1 MKKVGKELK
10 KTLSAILVAAMV
22 FTSLPQTT
30 LVAKAEEADQQVY
43 DVVDYGA
50 VGNNESKTIEKPV
63 FLVQNAA
70 GVEVTG
76 VTVTATVQTEKTD
89 PTNYYVYNDIKLD
102 DASAKNYVIT
112 KVGGITYNAENQFC
126 QFAIPED
133 GKIPVTVE
141 YKPHTIT
148 TASDAEG
155 TKLENA
161 TVSFVSGSVAGNE
174 SDGYKTVEKTS
185 VKFKVA
191 LKDGVNGEITNVQ
204 YKIGSAEKKDAEK
217 FGDGYII
224 RNLNNQINDDVKI
237 IVTVAAAYPVTVTTT
252 GAVTSSTVKYAPTD
266 ADSAD
271 DFKTLT
277 SGTKLQPGNYYIA
290 VDAGAGNV
298 VSKVNYKTGS
308 EGAGKD
314 VTNTSVVDGLTVY
327 TVTVGAGATTLTITT
342 ATATQTVDVDA
353 SGEGIDGVYYL
364 TSATEGTEEK
374 PAFSENTF
382 TRVSGNKI
390 ALDSTVKHLYVYV
403 KYATNYT
410 EDAVE
415 INGKKA
421 ETAAGGVYEVALT
434 GLEEGKKPGFKATAK
449 KIEQTITFN
458 AVGSKDNIHGKV
470 VVEPDNII
478 KVDSEKT
485 GETVEITT
493 EAKTLTVN
501 QGEKI
506 RFRVTDV
513 DEGYEVGS
521 VKQGKTAVKKYVV
534 GNDTYYEVEIGATN
548 VAVDVVIEKIEG
560 KTVTFSPNS
569 DINKISQ
576 IVDGG
581 QAAEVDLPAAAV
593 NVKYNGSYKF
603 EIKSYK
609 NNIKIVDKVLWKV
622 ATAEDSTYAELK
634 PANGIYTI
642 DKVTEDVTIKI
653 VTKLDTTKVNAFS
666 VEFNADELKADVT
679 ADKTRLDANGDEV
692 NTKIVSGKTYY
703 VAGNDS
709 NNKVALTITPKD
721 GLKVTVTDATYDTSS
736 KKYVIDFGTENNK
749 AKVGQSAAVKVTT
762 AVDTEVTV
770 DKNQFV
776 EFTGIDEYT
785 TLNIADATKLTESGY
800 EERSVYEISK
810 DKKEVAFTLTVP
822 YGRKLNYTP
831 DKAVV
836 FQTKE
841 PEVTDA
847 GVVYSYKIVVSQVK
861 SPEKA
866 TPCAIAIGASVVA
879 NVTIN
884 FTAGSDKV
892 NAYYY
897 TSRRIPVANGQS
909 IVVGTEIFIEVTDAD
924 YKLVQTVDGEDVDIE
939 LDAYGKYAFTIDK
952 DVTFKVVPKVET
964 PAVTKKYDIDVKK
977 VTLNADEEEV
987 KTSVDLS
994 AVEVLANEKFE
1005 LTAKTV
1011 ADPVTDVKLTK
1022 AEFAG
1027 EEVKSA
1033 ISLKTLPESKNAA
1046 AVTISAEDAGKTL
1059 TVNLYA
1065 DEVSASETKKDVL
1078 VGTVEF
1084 KVAKAVASA
1093 TVKEGKT
1100 AIKNG
1105 GKVTKEALTE
1115 TIFDVTVS
1123 PETALAYYDVVAS
1136 GKATVAWVN
1145 ARTKNQIKVTTPAEA
1160 ETSEIQIID
1169 TVSDKAIFSF
1179 KVETKLP
1186 ALKLSKVD
1194 SLAQGFNDINLT
1206 LTADKS
1212 VQDVATGAYLYYE
1225 VTVTPQEGT
1234 DAPTGSA
1241 KQVLYYEKTKG
1252 QQSQNVVIRVNNATD
1267 LTKAAWKYDF
1277 EVRLVLSKTQ
1287 LSNGTA
1293 VTDPVAAGKSI
1304 KKTFATKNAYYEDKL
1319 SVTKK
1324 TTTIYT
1330 GQSNVTAAV
1339 VKFSKNAS
1347 YVGNVTI
1354 QRVLDKNGVDKTD
1367 CFTIANGGAVSTDGY
1382 EVKLGVNTN
1391 VAPGKYT
1398 VEIAADAVKNEHDDY
1413 TMYRATASLPITVVA
1428 GINSISVDDFVR
1440 LAQEGKKDVT
1450 YTIKPVGYSGY
1461 GDKAKSQKFTYE
1473 LVMPDNAAK
1482 KANLE
1487 KNVVVNPTNG
1497 KVTIK
1502 KGFVSGNDW
1511 NDNRFWVNVIANDFT
1526 NADGSTRTTE
1536 TVEFLVAPEVIE
1548 IGEIYVAPWNDTSKN
1563 LGTTLTMEQANDAYI
1578 VVKDTYGNIINDDVT
1593 FTPVSKN
1600 DKTSGIYYQGYLY
1613 AAKAGTI
1620 TVKAT
1625 TTDGGKKSSEPLKLT
1640 IKNKEFTSLSYE
1652 VGSTSGTTVVE
1663 TAQDQWNYK
1672 ATATPTL
1679 FVKVL
1684 DDNQPAEQSYYNYS
1698 VKVAKGGTL
1707 VGSHYTDSTEDG
1719 IRFIP
1724 TAKETKVTIKVGKTT
1739 KDITITNDTYPTAKA
1754 PKATTKDK
1762 LYKGLFE
1769 AAYLYG
1775 NAVPQ
1780 TQTLTYTVNSDKYT
1794 KVNVTAVGDDPYG
1807 FGNNTYTIT
1816 DQKFALSTNREIGT
1830 DKYYNS
1836 AKYVFVYGSEDA
1848 NHNFIP
1854 ATQPANV
1861 TIKATATAAFK
1872 PVTSYKINPA
1882 TSKTITLTGK
1892 PANVD
1897 VMYYDL
1903 QNANVGGQPNK
1914 FLDLFTLNDNK
1925 LEFKDDA
1932 EAKEALKDK
1941 ANYTGYVT
1949 YEYVNTSGDPV
1960 VKTTKIT
1967 VSFDSKA
1974 PKYTADTVDVLK
1986 GATTEATTTI
1996 KLNKNAV
2003 AISATAGDIKTAT
2016 EGWTVSVADAAAG
2029 KITLKYTGTE
2039 TGKQTVDVKFITA
2052 ASANANKGATAGF
2065 DAFDKVSVTVNVID
2079 PATSAKKIDIV
2090 KKTVDLNSEDV
2101 AKSYTNGAG
2110 AYALAVVDAYKV
2122 LTKGTVVE
2130 NMVVDTEAKN
2140 APEGI
2145 TVSFDKNSNATIFA
2159 VAAKDLKA
2167 NKKISVPVKVTFANN
2182 AAPETYVFTVVTPK
2196 VIPTV
2201 DTVTAAVKAY
2211 VEAFHRTGGA
2221 TAAEADKGT
2230 IQTALNTN
2238 VIDTVTGITAA
2249 VTAKYV
2255 DEVKEGETVK
2265 TPASYTV
2272 DVTLT
2277 VPGATEPVKL
2287 ENLKVLDPV
2296 TPVTK
2301 QTLAQAQTAVEGLV
2315 SNIVGSEQ
2323 AEKKLATELNTR
2335 FALRDYLETA
2345 ITNDDIMLQITD
2357 YKYVAPV
2364 NGTADNHAGTAGSL
2378 TFKWAVL
2385 TQTET
2390 SATTSESIVITAK
2403 AYVAPVTPNP

>member
-30 LVAKAEEADQQVY
+30 LVAKAEEAEQQQTY
-43 DVVDYGA
+43 DVVDY
-50 VGNNESKTIEKPV
+50 E
-63 FLVQNAA
+63 
-70 GVEVTG
+70 GVESPDSETVENPTFVVKDATTKATLSS
-76 VTVTATVQTEKTD
+76 VTVESATVYKDDTD
-89 PTNYYVYNDIKLD
+89 TNYYIASGDITLSNPSCYSIVSVGGAESVEVDKTFTGYKFEKPADDEAIEVLVSYTSQLITVNSNEAKTGDVIVTFDSSYVAPTTVEEQPAYITKADKQIRFNVAVKSGVDAEITSVTYSVGGENKGNVSKLSTGQYNIPAANITGAVAINVELAYKHKVTFKDITGLTISYAEKKAEGSTKLAD
-102 DASAKNYVIT
+102 FTSFTNESSLKPGNYYFLIDAGDKTIT
-112 KVGGITYNAENQFC
+112 KVETTVDTTNDATTETVEGATVYL
-126 QFAIPED
+126 
-133 GKIPVTVE
+133 VTV
-141 YKPHTIT
+141 
-148 TASDAEG
+148 G
-155 TKLENA
+155 
-161 TVSFVSGSVAGNE
+161 
-174 SDGYKTVEKTS
+174 EK
-185 VKFKVA
+185 
-191 LKDGVNGEITNVQ
+191 
-204 YKIGSAEKKDAEK
+204 
-217 FGDGYII
+217 
-224 RNLNNQINDDVKI
+224 DV
-237 IVTVAAAYPVTVTTT
+237 TVTVTTGT
-252 GAVTSSTVKYAPTD
+252 ASKVVPVTAGENVKAVYYKTSTNAEESTP
-266 ADSAD
+266 ADSTG
-271 DFKTLT
+271 F
-277 SGTKLQPGNYYIA
+277 TKL
-290 VDAGAGNV
+290 
-298 VSKVNYKTGS
+298 TG
-308 EGAGKD
+308 
-314 VTNTSVVDGLTVY
+314 T
-327 TVTVGAGATTLTITT
+327 
-342 ATATQTVDVDA
+342 
-353 SGEGIDGVYYL
+353 
-364 TSATEGTEEK
+364 
-374 PAFSENTF
+374 
-382 TRVSGNKI
+382 KI
-390 ALDSTVKHLYVYV
+390 ALGEDVKKLFVYV
-403 KYATNYT
+403 EYATNYT
-410 EDAVE
+410 GDKVT
-415 INGKKA
+415 INGGTATDVTDDKA
-421 ETAAGGVYEVALT
+421 VYTVELVESPSFAV
-434 GLEEGKKPGFKATAK
+434 TAK
-449 KIEQTITFN
+449 RAEGTIVIN
-458 AVGSKDNIHGKV
+458 KVGDEGAIHGKV
-470 VVEPDNII
+470 VVEPANII
-478 KVDSEKT
+478 KVDDAAP

-501 QGEKI
+501 QGDKI
-506 RFRVTDV
+506 RFRVTV
-513 DEGYEVGS
+513 DEGYAVTS
-521 VKQGKTAVKKYVV
+521 VKQGGTAVKKYVV

-548 VAVDVVIEKIEG
+548 VAVDVVIEEIEG

-569 DINKISQ
+569 DIDKISQ

-622 ATAEDSTYAELK
+622 ATAEDSTYAELT
-634 PANGIYTI
+634 PANGVYTI
-642 DKVTEDVTIKI
+642 DKITENITIK
-653 VTKLDTTKVNAFS
+653 VDTKLDTTKVNAFS
-666 VEFNADELKADVT
+666 VEFNADELSAAVT
-679 ADKTRLDANGDEV
+679 ADKSRLDAEGK
-692 NTKIVSGKTYY
+692 TVSADIKSGTTYY
-703 VAGNDS
+703 VEGNASD
-709 NNKVALTITPKD
+709 NKVNLTITPKA
-721 GLKVTVTDATYDTSS
+721 GLKETVTGATYNESS
-736 KKYVIDFGTENNK
+736 KKYVIDFGTEDNK

-762 AVDTEVTV
+762 AVDETVEVAA
-770 DKNQFV
+770 NQFV
-776 EFTGIDEYT
+776 KFISIDSDT
-785 TLNIADATKLTESGY
+785 TLNVTGATELTEEEY
-800 EERSVYEISK
+800 ENVYEISK
-810 DKKEVAFTLTVP
+810 DTKEVTFTLTVP
-822 YGRKLNYTP
+822 YGKKLANIANNTT
-831 DKAVV
+831 V
-836 FQTKE
+836 FQTAE
-841 PEVTDA
+841 PEIKDGV
-847 GVVYSYKIVVSQVK
+847 VVYSYKILVNQLNKPTKEDPFEIV
-861 SPEKA
+861 
-866 TPCAIAIGASVVA
+866 IGASAEDKVRF
-879 NVTIN
+879 N
-884 FTAGSDKV
+884 FTAQ
-892 NAYYY
+892 NNQARAYRYDDEEGE
-897 TSRRIPVANGQS
+897 TRVANLEDV
-909 IVVGTEIFIEVTDAD
+909 IVGTEIFIEVIDAD

-939 LDAYGKYAFTIDK
+939 LDAYGKYSFIIDK
-952 DVTFKVVPKVET
+952 EVTFKIVPKVET
-964 PAVTKKYDIDVKK
+964 PAVEKKYDITVNK
-977 VTLNADEEEV
+977 VTVDDDEIV
-987 KTSVDLS
+987 HKTSVNLT
-994 AVEVLANEKFE
+994 AEEVLANEKFE
-1005 LTAKTV
+1005 ITAETKTPQAEV
-1011 ADPVTDVKLTK
+1011 KFTDAK
-1022 AEFAG
+1022 FAG
-1027 EEVKSA
+1027 EDVKSTL
-1033 ISLKTLPESKNAA
+1033 SLTSDKLAA
-1046 AVTISAEDAGKTL
+1046 TVIISAEDAGKTL

-1065 DEVSASETKKDVL
+1065 DEEVSATETKKDVL

-1145 ARTKNQIKVTTPAEA
+1145 AKTKKQIKVTTPAEA

-1241 KQVLYYEKTKG
+1241 KQVLYFEKTKG
-1252 QQSQNVVIRVNNATD
+1252 EQSQNEVISVNTATD
-1267 LTKAAWKYDF
+1267 LKKAAWKYDF
-1277 EVRLVLSKTQ
+1277 EVRLVLSKTA

-1330 GQSNVTAAV
+1330 GQNDVTAAV

-1354 QRVLDKNGVDKTD
+1354 QRVLDKNGVDVTD
-1367 CFTIANGGAVSTDGY
+1367 DFTVTRGQAVSTDGY

-1398 VEIAADAVKNEHDDY
+1398 VEIAADAVKNERDDY
-1413 TMYRATASLPITVVA
+1413 TMYRATATLPITVVA

-1473 LVMPDNAAK
+1473 LVMPANAAK

-1487 KNVVVNPTNG
+1487 KNVVVNSTNG

-1502 KGFVSGNDW
+1502 KGFVSGTDW
-1511 NDNRFWVNVIANDFT
+1511 SDNEFQVKITANDF
-1526 NADGSTRTTE
+1526 ADANGRAST
-1536 TVEFLVAPEVIE
+1536 TVKFLVAPEIIQ
-1548 IGEIYVAPWNDTSKN
+1548 IGEIYAADEEGNK
-1563 LGTTLTMEQANDAYI
+1563 LGTTLTIDEADAARI
-1578 VVKDTYGNIINDDVT
+1578 IVKDTYGNIINDDVT
-1593 FTPVSKN
+1593 FTPAFKN
-1600 DKTSGIYYQGYLY
+1600 DSTNGVRYDGWLNV
-1613 AAKAGTI
+1613 AKAGNM

-1625 TTDGGKKSSEPLKLT
+1625 TTDGGKKSATLKLT
-1640 IKNKEFTSLSYE
+1640 IKNKEFTSMSYD
-1652 VGSTSGTTVVE
+1652 VYSNDTTVVE
-1663 TAQDQWNYK
+1663 TAQNQWNYK
-1672 ATATPTL
+1672 ATTTPAL
-1679 FVKVL
+1679 YLKVY
-1684 DDNQPAEQSYYNYS
+1684 DGVESADTSYYNYS
-1698 VKVAKGGTL
+1698 IKIAKGGTL
-1707 VGSHYTDSTEDG
+1707 VDTYSDG
-1719 IRFIP
+1719 IKFIP
-1724 TAKETKVTIKVGKTT
+1724 TAKETKIAIKVGKTT
-1739 KDITITNDTYPTAKA
+1739 KDITITNDTYPTDKA

-1769 AAYLYG
+1769 ATYRFG

-1794 KVNVTAVGDDPYG
+1794 KVNVKAVGDDPYG
-1807 FGNNTYTIT
+1807 FGNGTYTIT
-1816 DQKFALSTNREIGT
+1816 DQEFTLSTSRWIGT

-1848 NHNFIP
+1848 DGNFIP

-1949 YEYVNTSGDPV
+1949 YEYVNTSGNPV

-1974 PKYTADTVDVLK
+1974 PKYTADAVDVLK

-2052 ASANANKGATAGF
+2052 DSANKGKGATAGF

-2079 PATSAKKIDIV
+2079 PATSSKKIEIV
-2090 KKTVDLNSEDV
+2090 KKTVDLNSKDV
-2101 AKSYTNGAG
+2101 EKSYTNGAG

-2182 AAPETYVFTVVTPK
+2182 AAPETYTFTVVTPK

-2211 VEAFHRTGGA
+2211 VEAFHRTGGHDKA
-2221 TAAEADKGT
+2221 SADQTT
-2230 IQTALNTN
+2230 IQEALNTT
-2238 VIDTVTGITAA
+2238 VIDAVTGIKAT

-2272 DVTLT
+2272 DVTLA
-2277 VPGATEPVKL
+2277 VPDATEPVKL

-2301 QTLAQAQTAVEGLV
+2301 QDLDAAQTAVAGLISKIV
-2315 SNIVGSEQ
+2315 SSKTE
-2323 AEKKLATELNTR
+2323 AETEKKLATELNTR

-2345 ITNDDIMLQITD
+2345 ITNDEIMLQITE
-2357 YKYVAPV
+2357 YKYEAPV
-2364 NGTADNHAGTAGSL
+2364 DGKDGTEAEKAGTDGSL

-2390 SATTSESIVITAK
+2390 STTTSESIVIKAK
-2403 AYVAPVTPNP
+2403 PYVAPVTP

>member
-30 LVAKAEEADQQVY
+30 LVANAEEADQQVY

-50 VGNNESKTIEKPV
+50 VEETDSKTVDNPQYDVK
-63 FLVQNAA
+63 NASGQA
-70 GVEVTG
+70 VSNVS
-76 VTVTATVQTEKTD
+76 VTATVVEND
-89 PTNYYVYNDIKLD
+89 TNYYVSSASLTGT
-102 DASAKNYVIT
+102 ASAVYRIVS
-112 KVGGITYNAENQFC
+112 VGGKTATENIKETDWYV
-126 QFAIPED
+126 FAKSTLVD

-141 YKPHTIT
+141 YVPKNIT
-148 TASDAEG
+148 TVDEKDAEL
-155 TKLENA
+155 TKA
-161 TVSFVSGSVAGNE
+161 TVTFTSGTTGAGTE
-174 SDGYKTVEKTS
+174 QSPYMTVENTS
-185 VKFKVA
+185 IKFKVA
-191 LKDGVNGEITNVQ
+191 LKENVNGEITKVEYQ
-204 YKIGSAEKKDAEK
+204 IGSGAKTGADK

-224 RNLNNQINDDVKI
+224 RNLSNQINDDVKI

-277 SGTKLQPGNYYIA
+277 SGTKLQSGNYYIA

-298 VSKVNYKTGS
+298 VSKVNYKTGT
-308 EGAGKD
+308 EGTGTD
-314 VTNTSVVDGLTVY
+314 VTNTSIVDGLTVY

-493 EAKTLTVN
+493 ANKILTVN

-506 RFRVTDV
+506 RFRVTV
-513 DEGYEVGS
+513 DEGYVVTS
-521 VKQGKTAVKKYVV
+521 VKQGETDVKKYVV
-534 GNDTYYEVEIGATN
+534 GTDTYYEVEIGAEN
-548 VAVDVVIEKIEG
+548 AAVAVVIEEIEG
-560 KTVTFSPNS
+560 KTVTFESNT

-581 QAAEVDLPAAAV
+581 QAEEVSFTTSPV

-603 EIKSYK
+603 EIKSY
-609 NNIKIVDKVLWKV
+609 NRDIMTVDKVSYSVDGTTFTKL
-622 ATAEDSTYAELK
+622 E
-634 PANGIYTI
+634 PASGVYTI
-642 DKVTEDVTIKI
+642 DKVTENVTIKI

-666 VEFNADELKADVT
+666 VEFNADELNAAVT
-679 ADKTRLDANGDEV
+679 ADKTRLNAKGETVVAD
-692 NTKIVSGKTYY
+692 IVSGTTYY
-703 VAGNDS
+703 VVGNDAD
-709 NNKVALTITPKD
+709 NKVNLTITPKA
-721 GLKVTVTDATYDTSS
+721 GLKETVTGATYNESS
-736 KKYVIDFGTENNK
+736 KKYVIDFGTEDNK
-749 AKVGQSAAVKVTT
+749 AKVGKSVAVKVTT
-762 AVDTEVTV
+762 AVDTDVNV

-785 TLNIADATKLTESGY
+785 TLNIADATKLTEAGY
-800 EERSVYEISK
+800 ENKSVYEISK

-831 DKAVV
+831 DNAVV

-861 SPEKA
+861 SSEK
-866 TPCAIAIGASVVA
+866 TSPCAIAIGASVVA

-892 NAYYY
+892 KAYYY
-897 TSRRIPVANGQS
+897 RYDENLETEVKTQVTNGAS

-924 YKLVQTVDGEDVDIE
+924 YKLVQTVDGKDVDIE
-939 LDAYGKYAFTIDK
+939 LDAYGKYSFIIDK
-952 DVTFKVVPKVET
+952 AVTFKVVPKVET
-964 PAVTKKYDIDVKK
+964 PVVEKDYDITVNK

-987 KTSVDLS
+987 KTSVDLT

-1005 LTAKTV
+1005 LTAKNATTQ
-1011 ADPVTDVKLTK
+1011 ADVKLTK

-1027 EEVKSA
+1027 EEVKST
-1033 ISLKTLPESKNAA
+1033 ISLKTLAESKNAA

-1123 PETALAYYDVVAS
+1123 PETALAYFDVKVAS
-1136 GKATVAWVN
+1136 GEAKAVWVDGKK
-1145 ARTKNQIKVTTPAEA
+1145 TQIKVTTPDKA

-1194 SLAQGFNDINLT
+1194 SLAQGFKDINLT

-1234 DAPTGSA
+1234 DAPTGSE
-1241 KQVLYYEKTKG
+1241 KKVLYYEKTKG
-1252 QQSQNVVIRVNNATD
+1252 QQSQNEVITVNAATD
-1267 LTKAAWKYDF
+1267 LKKAAWKYDF

-1347 YVGNVTI
+1347 YVGNVKI
-1354 QRVLDKNGVDKTD
+1354 QRVLDKNGVDVTD
-1367 CFTIANGGAVSTDGY
+1367 DFTVTRGQAVSTDGY

-1461 GDKAKSQKFTYE
+1461 RDKAKSQKFTYE
-1473 LVMPDNAAK
+1473 LVMPENAAK

-1487 KNVVVNPTNG
+1487 KNVVVNSTNG

-1502 KGFVSGNDW
+1502 KGFVSGTDW
-1511 NDNRFWVNVIANDFT
+1511 SDNEFQVKITANDF
-1526 NADGSTRTTE
+1526 ADANGRSST
-1536 TVEFLVAPEVIE
+1536 TVKFLVAPEIIQ
-1548 IGEIYVAPWNDTSKN
+1548 IGEIYAADEEGNK
-1563 LGTTLTMEQANDAYI
+1563 LGTTLTIDEADAARI
-1578 VVKDTYGNIINDDVT
+1578 IVKDTYGNIINDDVT
-1593 FTPVSKN
+1593 FTPAFKN
-1600 DKTSGIYYQGYLY
+1600 DSTNGVRYDGWLNV
-1613 AAKAGTI
+1613 AKAGNM

-1625 TTDGGKKSSEPLKLT
+1625 TTDGGKKSATLKLT
-1640 IKNKEFTSLSYE
+1640 IKNKEFTSMSYD
-1652 VGSTSGTTVVE
+1652 VYSNDTTVVE
-1663 TAQDQWNYK
+1663 TAQNQWNYK
-1672 ATATPTL
+1672 ATTTPAL
-1679 FVKVL
+1679 YLKVY
-1684 DDNQPAEQSYYNYS
+1684 DGVESADTSYYNYS
-1698 VKVAKGGTL
+1698 IKIAKGGTL
-1707 VGSHYTDSTEDG
+1707 VDTYSDG
-1719 IRFIP
+1719 IKFIP
-1724 TAKETKVTIKVGKTT
+1724 TAKETKIAIKVGKTT
-1739 KDITITNDTYPTAKA
+1739 KDITITNDTYPTDKA

-1769 AAYLYG
+1769 ATYRFE

-1816 DQKFALSTNREIGT
+1816 DQKFDLITNSWIGT

-1836 AKYVFVYGSEDA
+1836 AKYVFVYGDVVDG
-1848 NHNFIP
+1848 NFIP

-1914 FLDLFTLNDNK
+1914 FLDLFTLNGNK

-1974 PKYTADTVDVLK
+1974 PKYTADAVDVLK

-2003 AISATAGDIKTAT
+2003 AISAATGDIKTAT
-2016 EGWTVSVADAAAG
+2016 EGWTVSVADAANG

-2052 ASANANKGATAGF
+2052 ASANAGKGATAGF

-2079 PATSAKKIDIV
+2079 PATSSKKIEIV
-2090 KKTVDLNSEDV
+2090 KKTVDLNSKDV
-2101 AKSYTNGAG
+2101 VKSYTNGAG

-2122 LTKGTVVE
+2122 LTTGTVVE
-2130 NMVVDTEAKN
+2130 NMVVDTKN

-2145 TVSFDKNSNATIFA
+2145 TVSYAKETKTTTFT

-2167 NKKISVPVKVTFANN
+2167 NKKISVPVKVTFENN

-2196 VIPTV
+2196 TIPTV
-2201 DTVTAAVKAY
+2201 KTVTEAVKAY
-2211 VEAFHRTGGA
+2211 VASFHRTGGA
-2221 TAAEADKGT
+2221 SAANTDKAT
-2230 IQTALNTN
+2230 IETALNNT
-2238 VIDTVTGITAA
+2238 VIDGVTGIKAA

-2255 DEVKEGETVK
+2255 DEVKENETVK

-2296 TPVTK
+2296 TPVTEQDLNAAK
-2301 QTLAQAQTAVEGLV
+2301 TAVAGLISKIV
-2315 SNIVGSEQ
+2315 SSKTE
-2323 AEKKLATELNTR
+2323 AETEKKLATELNTR
-2335 FALRDYLETA
+2335 FALRAYLETA

-2357 YKYVAPV
+2357 YEYVAPV
-2364 NGTADNHAGTAGSL
+2364 DGKDGTEAEKAGTNGSL

-2403 AYVAPVTPNP
+2403 AYVATP